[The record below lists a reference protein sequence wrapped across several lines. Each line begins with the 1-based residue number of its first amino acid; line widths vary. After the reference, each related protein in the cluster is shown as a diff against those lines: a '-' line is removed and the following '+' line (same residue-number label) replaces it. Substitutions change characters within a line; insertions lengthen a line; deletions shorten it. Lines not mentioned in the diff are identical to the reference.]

1 MNAYSEITQSQKTQD
16 KSQGRANLGSDLRAD
31 IRKVGLNPNFW
42 YPLARTQDL
51 RIGKP
56 LAVTFA
62 GEPIMLVR
70 PEKGDLFA
78 LEDRCAHR
86 QVPLHLGVVRGER
99 VQCHY
104 HCWTYDRHG
113 SCVNVP
119 YLDDRKQLPNGVRSY
134 PVRECYGLIF
144 VYTGDLDDVEC
155 SQFQAQ
161 FPEIPTFANP
171 KYKTRT
177 LDRRI
182 ACHYS
187 FMHENLMDMNHQF
200 LHRSLMGSIRATMLD
215 VRTGDG
221 WVEVDYTFARLAGK
235 QPLGEK
241 FMIGDRKAP
250 TTQGDQSK
258 QIDMMTIRTGY
269 PYQTLKF
276 WTAGNTDPAL
286 DLWNCYVP
294 VDSEQRQNQT
304 YGLMMIA
311 KPNIP
316 IIHLLWPFIVAFTNG
331 IFAQDREIVEAE
343 QRAFDRQGQDMN
355 HEISPA
361 ILPLRDLLIQ
371 KGHLI

>member
-1 MNAYSEITQSQKTQD
+1 MNTQLAKLQISETDTAERDRIGFDIRT
-16 KSQGRANLGSDLRAD
+16 D
-31 IRKVGLNPNFW
+31 IRKVGLNPDFW
-42 YPLARTQDL
+42 YPLARSKNL
-51 RIGKP
+51 RVGKP
-56 LAVTFA
+56 LTVSFA
-62 GEPIMLVR
+62 GEPILLVR
-70 PEKGDLFA
+70 PERGDLFA

-119 YLDDRKQLPNGVRSY
+119 YLDSEKQLPNGVRSY
-134 PVRECYGLIF
+134 PAREAYGLIF
-144 VYTGDLDDVEC
+144 VYTGDVNAIGY
-155 SQFQAQ
+155 SQFPQV
-161 FPEIPTFANP
+161 PTFANS
-171 KYKTRT
+171 KYKTRM
-177 LDRRI
+177 LDRPI

-200 LHRSLMGSIRATMLD
+200 LHRSLMGSIRATLLD
-215 VRTGDG
+215 VRSGED

-241 FMIGDRKAP
+241 FMIGDRKIIK
-250 TTQGDQSK
+250 DSND
-258 QIDMMTIRTGY
+258 IDKMTIRTGY

-276 WTAGNTDPAL
+276 WTAGNSEPAL

-294 VDSEQRQNQT
+294 TDRAQCQNQT

-311 KPNIP
+311 KPDVLGL
-316 IIHLLWPFIVAFTNG
+316 IHLLWPFITAFTNG

-343 QRAFDRQGQDMN
+343 QRAFDLQGQDWN

-361 ILPLRDLLIQ
+361 ILPLRDLLVR
-371 KGHLI
+371 KGNPLA

>member
-1 MNAYSEITQSQKTQD
+1 MKAYSETT
-16 KSQGRANLGSDLRAD
+16 KSQGRDNQVTSELPSDLRK
-31 IRKVGLNPNFW
+31 IGLNPNFW
-42 YPLARTQDL
+42 YPLARTRDL
-51 RIGKP
+51 QIGKP

-113 SCVNVP
+113 SCINVP

-144 VYTGDLDDVEC
+144 VYTGDLKASGL
-155 SQFQAQ
+155 SQFPQ
-161 FPEIPTFANP
+161 IPSFANP

-221 WVEVDYTFARLAGK
+221 WVEVDYTFARVAGK

-241 FMIGDRKAP
+241 FMIGDRKVPNPQADQ
-250 TTQGDQSK
+250 TQGDQSK

-294 VDSEQRQNQT
+294 TDSTQRQNQT

-311 KPNIP
+311 KPNVP
-316 IIHLLWPFIVAFTNG
+316 SLIHLLWPFIVAFTNG

-371 KGHLI
+371 KGQPLA

>member
-1 MNAYSEITQSQKTQD
+1 MNAYSEITKPQA
-16 KSQGRANLGSDLRAD
+16 KSPDNLSSDLRVD
-31 IRKVGLNPNFW
+31 LRKIGLNPNFW

-51 RIGKP
+51 RFGKP

-62 GEPIMLVR
+62 GEPIVLVR

-86 QVPLHLGVVRGER
+86 QVPLHLGEIRGER
-99 VQCHY
+99 LQCHY

-119 YLDDRKQLPNGVRSY
+119 YLDDQKLLPNGVRSY

-144 VYTGDLDDVEC
+144 VYTGDLNHAGL
-155 SQFQAQ
+155 AQ

-221 WVEVDYTFARLAGK
+221 WVEVDYTFARVAGK

-241 FMIGDRKAP
+241 FMIGDRKVS
-250 TTQGDQSK
+250 TTKEESTN
-258 QIDMMTIRTGY
+258 QIDKMTIRTGY

-276 WTAGNTDPAL
+276 WTAGSTTPAL

-294 VDSEQRQNQT
+294 IDLAQRQNQT

-316 IIHLLWPFIVAFTNG
+316 SLIHLLWPFIVAFTNG

-343 QRAFDRQGQDMN
+343 QRAFDRQGQDWN
-355 HEISPA
+355 QEISRA

-371 KGHLI
+371 KGQPLA